1 MPSIRPGAPSTSVAA
16 ATEPQYNWFC
26 QNLNINASTSAIQ
39 LDNMSD
45 QFTKTTVDPINQF
58 YYAAYP
64 LQIRWKEGDFAAAKT
79 TLASLSSATSTSPVP
94 AQSVA
99 SGRPTSTS
107 PAVTAYQ
114 SSNSLSTG
122 AIAAIAVVV
131 GIVLLCA
138 LGVLVWWLRRR
149 YRGQYSASTKSTA
162 STKSKDGY
170 ASGITED
177 PYASNRTHEEL
188 EAPGA
193 REAAELEARERAELE
208 TRERAE
214 LEARKRVSRAEMG

>member
-1 MPSIRPGAPSTSVAA
+1 M
-16 ATEPQYNWFC
+16 
-26 QNLNINASTSAIQ
+26 NINASTSAIQ

-79 TLASLSSATSTSPVP
+79 TLASLSSATSSSPVP

-107 PAVTAYQ
+107 PAVTGYQ

-122 AIAAIAVVV
+122 AIAAIAAVV

-138 LGVLVWWLRRR
+138 LGVLVWWLRRKD
-149 YRGQYSASTKSTA
+149 RGQHSA
-162 STKSKDGY
+162 STKSKDGD
-170 ASGITED
+170 ASGMTED
-177 PYASNRTHEEL
+177 PYASNRTYDEL
-188 EAPGA
+188 EARGA
-193 REAAELEARERAELE
+193 REAAELEARERAELDA
-208 TRERAE
+208 RERAE
-214 LEARKRVSRAEMG
+214 LEARKSVSRPEMG

>member
-1 MPSIRPGAPSTSVAA
+1 V
-16 ATEPQYNWFC
+16 
-26 QNLNINASTSAIQ
+26 NINASTSAIQ
-39 LDNMSD
+39 LYNMSD
-45 QFTKTTVDPINQF
+45 QSTKTTVDPIKDY

-79 TLASLSSATSTSPVP
+79 TPASLSSTASSPPVP

-99 SGRPTSTS
+99 SEGPTSTS
-107 PAVTAYQ
+107 PAVTGSQ
-114 SSNSLSTG
+114 SSHTLSTG

-131 GIVLLCA
+131 GIVLLSA
-138 LGVLVWWLRRR
+138 LGVLVWWLRKR
-149 YRGQYSASTKSTA
+149 YRGQHSASTKSTA
-162 STKSKDGY
+162 STKSKAESKDGY
-170 ASGITED
+170 ASGMTED